1 MNISHHIF
9 PMLIFVFGI
18 GACREKS
25 QVPKSESPSLMIL
38 SVSYGTDPAAVKWYE
53 YNDRGDLVRQG
64 MDVDTLIYNYA
75 EHKIV
80 KSHLNKKLTWDAK
93 TEYTKDAVG
102 RIINSII
109 YDEKDQVV
117 SRFQYVYNDQG
128 YLVKTIQK
136 TLATNA
142 QYTNEF
148 VYESANLQ
156 EVKTYDA
163 QGNHDSR
170 YVYQYYK
177 DIPNVLNM
185 NLNQVFDEMIPNER
199 LGKMNKNMVSQLAN
213 ISKEGDTLSL
223 VKYKYQM
230 PKGDSILMCN
240 QSDVLNE
247 FDTDVIYQLKK
258 R

>member
-18 GACREKS
+18 GACHEKS

-38 SVSYGTDPAAVKWYE
+38 SVSYGTDPTALKWYE
-53 YNDRGDLVRQG
+53 YDEQGDLVRQG
-64 MDVDTLIYNYA
+64 MDVDTLIYNYT

-80 KSHLNKKLTWDAK
+80 KSHLNKKLSWDAK
-93 TEYTKDAVG
+93 TEYTTDTTG
-102 RIINSII
+102 RIISSII
-109 YDEKDQVV
+109 YDEKDQEV

-128 YLVKTIQK
+128 YLVKSIQK

-142 QYTNEF
+142 QYTHEF
-148 VYESANLQ
+148 IYESANLQ

-185 NLNQVFDEMIPNER
+185 NLNQVFDEMMPNAR
-199 LGKMNKNMVSQLAN
+199 LGKMDRNMVSQLAN

-223 VKYKYQM
+223 VKYKYQL
-230 PKGDSILMCN
+230 PKGDSIKMCT
-240 QSDVLNE
+240 QSDVLNGFE
-247 FDTDVIYQLKK
+247 TEISYHLKK

>member
-1 MNISHHIF
+1 MNISNHIF

-64 MDVDTLIYNYA
+64 VDVDTLIYNYA

-109 YDEKDQVV
+109 YDEKDRVV

-136 TLATNA
+136 ILATNA